1 MTPQTIV
8 RCFGVWI
15 GCLAIAGCGK
25 SEPSATTAAP
35 TETSA
40 PVTTQQAATPAASAA
55 KSSVALVTH
64 TTPVAAAPQE
74 DVYLVLHTSLGNLT
88 VRLYEKQAPRTV
100 NNFLDYARG
109 RHYDGTVFHLVESG
123 YVAVGGGYD
132 ANLQLKPVRYPIAN
146 EAKNGLKNV
155 RGALT
160 MARDPRDANSATSQ
174 FFINL
179 ADNPQLDHRGE
190 SAEEFGYC
198 VFGQVV
204 DGLDV
209 LDKMSQAPTGSQK
222 GFDKM
227 PTPAIVLNTIKAA
240 PPRPL
245 TAANTRQETRYTGS
259 SR

>member
-1 MTPQTIV
+1 MTPHKIV
-8 RCFGVWI
+8 RRVGVWV
-15 GCLAIAGCGK
+15 GCLMLAGCGK
-25 SEPSATTAAP
+25 SEPAAP
-35 TETSA
+35 T
-40 PVTTQQAATPAASAA
+40 AASAEVNAPATTPSPAAVAASGA
-55 KSSVALVTH
+55 KSNVILATH
-64 TTPVAAAPQE
+64 TAPVAPSPPA
-74 DVYLVLHTSLGNLT
+74 DVLLVLHTSLGNLT

-109 RHYDGTVFHLVESG
+109 RHYDGTLFHLVDSG

-132 ANLQLKPVRYPIAN
+132 VNLQLKPVRYPIAN

-209 LDKMSQAPTGSQK
+209 LDKMNQAQTGSQK

-227 PTPAIVLNTIKAA
+227 PTTPIVLHTIKAA

-245 TAANTRQETRYTGS
+245 TASNAMPETRYTGTA
-259 SR
+259 R